1 MNRLKASAALVCTLL
16 MAWSQIIQPYSSYAL
31 SVQSVAAAQSVL
43 QSSNDCGFQAESSQ
57 EEQDDVSGS
66 QGATEW
72 YGDDANA
79 ARPDGNS
86 GSISGDQSGIGTDE
100 SGVDNSGGE
109 VSADDAML
117 ADSPEA
123 DSLVPNSWRYKNG
136 VLIDAGN
143 EGIDAQSLA
152 DDSLPNGAVARGID
166 VSNFQGTI
174 DWSQV
179 KAAGIEFAI
188 LKVGPVYGNPDS
200 TFERNATECERLG
213 IPYGVYYYSYARS
226 VADANKEADRTLS
239 WLGGHHPSL
248 PIYYDLEDS
257 YILEDSNFSKDKLA
271 QIAQTFCNR
280 MEAVG
285 FKAGIYANLNW
296 FNNYLNSPSLNG
308 YDHWVAQYNWR
319 CDYSGSYSFWQYS
332 SRGNVPGVNGSCDMN
347 YCFNGSYLNVDDGK
361 MHIQY
366 ETHVSNIGWMSSKR
380 DGSTAGTTGQS
391 KAVEDIKVS
400 ILNPVVD
407 GSVQI
412 DAHVAGIGWQGWD
425 APSASEG
432 GTTGQGRAV
441 EAVRLRLTG
450 SLAKDYDVY
459 YRVHASNIG
468 WMAWAKDGEEA
479 GTTGYGR
486 SVEAVQ
492 VRLVRKGDAAPSSD
506 GTNVDYAF
514 KKKPMSLTYRAHVSK
529 VGWQG
534 AVSDGATA
542 GTTGRGLALEDL
554 IVSLDSSDYSDGSAV
569 QVDAHVSGIGWQGW
583 DAPSASEGGTTGQGR
598 AVEAVRLRLTGS
610 LAKDYDVYYRVHA
623 SNIGWMAWAKD
634 GEEAGTTGY
643 GRSVEA
649 VQVRLVRKG
658 DAAPSSD
665 GTNVDYAFKKKPMS
679 LTYRAH
685 VSKVGWQGAVSDGAT
700 AGTTGRG
707 LALEDLIVSLDSS
720 DYSDGSA
727 VQVDAHV
734 SGIGWQGWDAP
745 SASEGGTTGQ
755 GRAVEAVRL
764 RLTGSLAKDYDV
776 YYRVHASNIG
786 WMAWAK
792 DGEEAG
798 TTGMSCSLEAVQI
811 KLIKKGASH
820 PDTTGYSYLEIPT
833 VVYSSLVEGVW
844 QNNVSGGEV
853 SGTTGEGIPI
863 SGFSAKT
870 SSFVAGDINYRLHLS
885 NEGWT
890 SEKSNGS
897 QLSSVAESNS
907 VEAIRI
913 SLSGDLATY
922 FDVWYR
928 VHVDNVGWLGWA
940 KNGAVAGSTG
950 YGTHVQA
957 VQVLITRKGATAPG
971 NSSSPLLLG
980 EPFALANPM
989 QRRIVELARQVPSPG
1004 PGLCS
1009 EWIAQIYERAGF
1021 RNVHTDACDYYWDF
1035 CKYTDFSQLKV
1046 GMVIAVP
1053 SHMHTNMGRIYGHVG
1068 LYIGNNQVMDNV
1080 GQIRTLDMGYW
1091 LDYYSTTYKVKWGW
1105 YDNVPLA

>member
-16 MAWSQIIQPYSSYAL
+16 IAWSQIIQPYCAYAL
-31 SVQSVAAAQSVL
+31 SAQSVASLQSVQ
-43 QSSNDCGFQAESSQ
+43 QSSNDCGFQGESSQ
-57 EEQDDVSGS
+57 DGQGDVSGS
-66 QGATEW
+66 QGVTEW

-79 ARPDGNS
+79 ARPDWDS
-86 GSISGDQSGIGTDE
+86 GSVPDDRPGIGTDG
-100 SGVDNSGGE
+100 SGVDDSAGE
-109 VSADDAML
+109 ASADDSVQ

-123 DSLVPNSWRYKNG
+123 DSLAPNSWRYANG
-136 VLIDAGN
+136 VLTDAGN

-152 DDSLPNGAVARGID
+152 DEALPNGAIARGID

-174 DWSQV
+174 DWNQV

-188 LKVGPVYGNPDS
+188 LKVGPVYGKRDS

-226 VADANKEADRTLS
+226 VADVNKEADRTLT

-248 PIYYDLEDS
+248 PVYYDLEDR

-285 FKAGIYANLNW
+285 LKAGIYANLNW
-296 FNNYLNSPSLNG
+296 FNNYLNSPSLSG

-319 CDYSGSYSFWQYS
+319 CDYAGSYSFWQYS

-366 ETHVSNIGWMSSKR
+366 EAHVSNIGWMSSKR

-400 ILNPVVD
+400 ILNPVVV
-407 GSVQI
+407 GSVQV
-412 DAHVAGIGWQGWD
+412 DAHVSGIGWQGWD
-425 APSASEG
+425 TPSASEG

-450 SLAKDYDVY
+450 SLARDYDVY

-486 SVEAVQ
+486 SLEAVQ
-492 VRLVRKGDAAPSSD
+492 VRLVRKGDAAPSS
-506 GTNVDYAF
+506 GGANVDYAF
-514 KKKPMSLTYRAHVSK
+514 KKKPMSLTYRAHVSNI
-529 VGWQG
+529 GWQG
-534 AVSDGATA
+534 AVADGATA

-583 DAPSASEGGTTGQGR
+583 DTPSASEGGTTGQGR

-610 LAKDYDVYYRVHA
+610 LAR
-623 SNIGWMAWAKD
+623 
-634 GEEAGTTGY
+634 
-643 GRSVEA
+643 
-649 VQVRLVRKG
+649 
-658 DAAPSSD
+658 
-665 GTNVDYAFKKKPMS
+665 
-679 LTYRAH
+679 
-685 VSKVGWQGAVSDGAT
+685 
-700 AGTTGRG
+700 
-707 LALEDLIVSLDSS
+707 
-720 DYSDGSA
+720 
-727 VQVDAHV
+727 
-734 SGIGWQGWDAP
+734 
-745 SASEGGTTGQ
+745 
-755 GRAVEAVRL
+755 
-764 RLTGSLAKDYDV
+764 DYDV

-798 TTGMSCSLEAVQI
+798 TTGMAYSLEAVQI

-820 PDTTGYSYLEIPT
+820 PDTSGYSYLEIPAVT
-833 VVYSSLVEGVW
+833 YSSLVEGSW
-844 QNNVSGGEV
+844 QNDVSAGEV
-853 SGTTGEGIPI
+853 SGTTGKGIPI
-863 SGFSAKT
+863 TGFSVKT
-870 SSFVAGDINYRLHLS
+870 NSPVAGGIYYRLHLS

-890 SEKSNGS
+890 SDESNGGR
-897 QLSSVAESNS
+897 LSSAAGFNS

-928 VHVDNVGWLGWA
+928 VHVDNVGWLGWT
-940 KNGAVAGSTG
+940 KNGTVAGSTG

-957 VQVLITRKGATAPG
+957 VQVQLTKRGANAPG
-971 NSSSPLLLG
+971 STASPCLLG
-980 EPFALANPM
+980 QPFALVNPM
-989 QRRIVELARQVPSPG
+989 QKKIVELARQVPSPG

-1009 EWIAQIYERAGF
+1009 EWIADIYEHAGF
-1021 RNVHTDACDYYWDF
+1021 RNVHTDACDYYWDY
-1035 CKYTDFSQLKV
+1035 CKYTDYSQLKV

-1053 SHMHTNMGRIYGHVG
+1053 SHTHTYMGGIYGHVC

-1080 GQIRTLDMGYW
+1080 GRIRTLDMAYW
-1091 LDYYSTTYKVKWGW
+1091 LDYYSTSYKPKWGW

>member
-391 KAVEDIKVS
+391 KAVEDLKVS
-400 ILNPVVD
+400 ILNPVED

-412 DAHVAGIGWQGWD
+412 
-425 APSASEG
+425 
-432 GTTGQGRAV
+432 
-441 EAVRLRLTG
+441 
-450 SLAKDYDVY
+450 
-459 YRVHASNIG
+459 
-468 WMAWAKDGEEA
+468 
-479 GTTGYGR
+479 
-486 SVEAVQ
+486 
-492 VRLVRKGDAAPSSD
+492 
-506 GTNVDYAF
+506 
-514 KKKPMSLTYRAHVSK
+514 
-529 VGWQG
+529 
-534 AVSDGATA
+534 
-542 GTTGRGLALEDL
+542 
-554 IVSLDSSDYSDGSAV
+554 
-569 QVDAHVSGIGWQGW
+569 DAHVSGIGWQGW
-583 DAPSASEGGTTGQGR
+583 DTPSASEGGTTGQGR

>member
-1 MNRLKASAALVCTLL
+1 MNRLKASAALICTLL
-16 MAWSQIIQPYSSYAL
+16 IAWSQIIQPYCAYAL
-31 SVQSVAAAQSVL
+31 SAQSVASSQSVQ
-43 QSSNDCGFQAESSQ
+43 QSSNDCGFQGESSQ
-57 EEQDDVSGS
+57 DGRGDALGS
-66 QGATEW
+66 QGVTEW
-72 YGDDANA
+72 YGDAADA
-79 ARPDGNS
+79 ARPDGSS
-86 GSISGDQSGIGTDE
+86 GSISDDQSGIGTDE
-100 SGVDNSGGE
+100 SSVDNSGDE
-109 VSADDAML
+109 ASADDAMQ

-143 EGIDAQSLA
+143 DGIDVQSLA
-152 DDSLPNGAVARGID
+152 DEALPNGAVARGID

-174 DWSQV
+174 DWNQV

-188 LKVGPVYGNPDS
+188 LKVGPVYGKPDS

-226 VADANKEADRTLS
+226 VADANKEADRTLA

-248 PIYYDLEDS
+248 PVYYDLEDN
-257 YILEDSNFSKDKLA
+257 YILQDPNFSKDKLA

-285 FKAGIYANLNW
+285 FKSGIYANLNW
-296 FNNYLNSPSLNG
+296 FNNYLNSPSLSG

-319 CDYSGSYSFWQYS
+319 CDYAGSYSFWQYS
-332 SRGNVPGVNGSCDMN
+332 SSGNVPGVNGRCDMN
-347 YCFNGSYLNVDDGK
+347 YCFNGSFLNVDDGK

-366 ETHVSNIGWMSSKR
+366 EAHVSNIGWMSSKR

-391 KAVEDIKVS
+391 KAVEDLKVS
-400 ILNPVVD
+400 ILNPEED

-412 DAHVAGIGWQGWD
+412 DAHVSGIGWQGWD
-425 APSASEG
+425 TPSASEG

-479 GTTGYGR
+479 GTTGFGR

-492 VRLVRKGDAAPSSD
+492 IRLVKKGDAAPSSD
-506 GTNVDYAF
+506 GANVDYAF
-514 KKKPMSLTYRAHVSK
+514 KKKPMSLTYRAHVSN

-554 IVSLDSSDYSDGSAV
+554 KLSLDSSDYSDGSCV
-569 QVDAHVSGIGWQGW
+569 QIDAHVSGVGWQGW
-583 DAPSASEGGTTGQGR
+583 DT
-598 AVEAVRLRLTGS
+598 
-610 LAKDYDVYYRVHA
+610 
-623 SNIGWMAWAKD
+623 
-634 GEEAGTTGY
+634 
-643 GRSVEA
+643 
-649 VQVRLVRKG
+649 
-658 DAAPSSD
+658 
-665 GTNVDYAFKKKPMS
+665 
-679 LTYRAH
+679 
-685 VSKVGWQGAVSDGAT
+685 
-700 AGTTGRG
+700 
-707 LALEDLIVSLDSS
+707 
-720 DYSDGSA
+720 
-727 VQVDAHV
+727 
-734 SGIGWQGWDAP
+734 P

-811 KLIKKGASH
+811 KLVRKGASH
-820 PDTTGYSYLEIPT
+820 PDTMGYSHLEIPT
-833 VVYSSLVEGVW
+833 LTYSSQSNGTW
-844 QNNVSGGEV
+844 QNTVSAGEV
-853 SGTTGEGIPI
+853 SGTTGKGIPI
-863 SGFSAKT
+863 TGFLAKT
-870 SSFVAGDINYRLHLS
+870 TSFVAGGINYQLHLS
-885 NEGWT
+885 NVGWT
-890 SEKSNGS
+890 SDKSNGD
-897 QLSSVAESNS
+897 QLSSATESNS
-907 VEAIRI
+907 VEAIKV

-928 VHVDNVGWLGWA
+928 VHVDNVGWLGWT
-940 KNGAVAGSTG
+940 KNGAIAGSTG

-957 VQVLITRKGATAPG
+957 VQVRITRKGAAAPG
-971 NSSSPLLLG
+971 STVSPILLG

-989 QRRIVELARQVPSPG
+989 QKKIVDLSRQVPSPG

-1009 EWIAQIYERAGF
+1009 EWIAQVYERAGF

-1035 CKYTDFSQLKV
+1035 CKYTDYSQLKV
-1046 GMVIAVP
+1046 GMVVAVP
-1053 SHMHTNMGRIYGHVG
+1053 SHMHTYMGRIYGHVCI
-1068 LYIGNNQVMDNV
+1068 YIGNNQVMDNV
-1080 GQIRTLDMGYW
+1080 GHIRTLDMGYW
-1091 LDYYSTTYKVKWGW
+1091 LDYYSTTYKPKWGW
-1105 YDNVPLA
+1105 YDNIPLA

>member
-506 GTNVDYAF
+506 GANVDYAF

-554 IVSLDSSDYSDGSAV
+554 KLSLDSSDYSDGSSV
-569 QVDAHVSGIGWQGW
+569 QIDAHVSGVGWQGW
-583 DAPSASEGGTTGQGR
+583 DT
-598 AVEAVRLRLTGS
+598 
-610 LAKDYDVYYRVHA
+610 
-623 SNIGWMAWAKD
+623 
-634 GEEAGTTGY
+634 
-643 GRSVEA
+643 
-649 VQVRLVRKG
+649 
-658 DAAPSSD
+658 
-665 GTNVDYAFKKKPMS
+665 
-679 LTYRAH
+679 
-685 VSKVGWQGAVSDGAT
+685 
-700 AGTTGRG
+700 
-707 LALEDLIVSLDSS
+707 
-720 DYSDGSA
+720 
-727 VQVDAHV
+727 
-734 SGIGWQGWDAP
+734 P

>member
-450 SLAKDYDVY
+450 SLA
-459 YRVHASNIG
+459 R
-468 WMAWAKDGEEA
+468 
-479 GTTGYGR
+479 
-486 SVEAVQ
+486 
-492 VRLVRKGDAAPSSD
+492 
-506 GTNVDYAF
+506 
-514 KKKPMSLTYRAHVSK
+514 
-529 VGWQG
+529 
-534 AVSDGATA
+534 
-542 GTTGRGLALEDL
+542 
-554 IVSLDSSDYSDGSAV
+554 
-569 QVDAHVSGIGWQGW
+569 
-583 DAPSASEGGTTGQGR
+583 
-598 AVEAVRLRLTGS
+598 
-610 LAKDYDVYYRVHA
+610 
-623 SNIGWMAWAKD
+623 
-634 GEEAGTTGY
+634 
-643 GRSVEA
+643 
-649 VQVRLVRKG
+649 
-658 DAAPSSD
+658 
-665 GTNVDYAFKKKPMS
+665 
-679 LTYRAH
+679 
-685 VSKVGWQGAVSDGAT
+685 
-700 AGTTGRG
+700 
-707 LALEDLIVSLDSS
+707 
-720 DYSDGSA
+720 
-727 VQVDAHV
+727 
-734 SGIGWQGWDAP
+734 
-745 SASEGGTTGQ
+745 
-755 GRAVEAVRL
+755 
-764 RLTGSLAKDYDV
+764 DYDV

-798 TTGMSCSLEAVQI
+798 TTGMAYSLEAVQI

-820 PDTTGYSYLEIPT
+820 PDTSGYSHLEIPA
-833 VVYSSLVEGVW
+833 VAYSSLVEGSW
-844 QNNVSGGEV
+844 QNSVSAGEV
-853 SGTTGEGIPI
+853 SGTTGKGIPI

-870 SSFVAGDINYRLHLS
+870 DSPVAGGINYQLHLS
-885 NEGWT
+885 NVGWT
-890 SEKSNGS
+890 SVKSNGG
-897 QLSSVAESNS
+897 QLSSAAGSNS

-928 VHVDNVGWLGWA
+928 VHVDNVGWLGWT

-957 VQVLITRKGATAPG
+957 VQVQLTKKGANAPG
-971 NSSSPLLLG
+971 STVSPCLLG
-980 EPFALANPM
+980 QPYALANPM
-989 QRRIVELARQVPSPG
+989 QKKIVDLARQVPSPG

-1021 RNVHTDACDYYWDF
+1021 RNVHTDACDYYWDY
-1035 CKYTDFSQLKV
+1035 CKYTDYSQLKV

-1053 SHMHTNMGRIYGHVG
+1053 SHAHTYMGSIYGHVC

-1080 GQIRTLDMGYW
+1080 GQIRTLDMAYW
-1091 LDYYSTTYKVKWGW
+1091 LDYYSTSYKPKWGW

>member
-1 MNRLKASAALVCTLL
+1 MNRLKASAALICTLL
-16 MAWSQIIQPYSSYAL
+16 IAWSQIIQPYCAYAL
-31 SVQSVAAAQSVL
+31 SAQSVASSQPVQ
-43 QSSNDCGFQAESSQ
+43 QSSNDCGFQGESSQ
-57 EEQDDVSGS
+57 DGQGDALGS
-66 QGATEW
+66 QGVTEW
-72 YGDDANA
+72 YGDDADA
-79 ARPDGNS
+79 ARSDGDS
-86 GSISGDQSGIGTDE
+86 GSVSDDQSGIGTDE
-100 SGVDNSGGE
+100 SDVDDSAGE
-109 VSADDAML
+109 ASADDSIQ

-123 DSLVPNSWRYKNG
+123 DSLEPNSWRYENG
-136 VLIDAGN
+136 LLIDAVSG
-143 EGIDAQSLA
+143 GIDAQSLA
-152 DDSLPNGAVARGID
+152 DEALPNGAVARGID

-174 DWSQV
+174 DWNQV

-188 LKVGPVYGNPDS
+188 LKVGPVYGKPDL

-226 VADANKEADRTLS
+226 VADANIEADRTLA

-248 PIYYDLEDS
+248 PVYYDLEDN
-257 YILEDSNFSKDKLA
+257 YILQDPNFSKDKLA

-285 FKAGIYANLNW
+285 FKSGIYANLNW
-296 FNNYLNSPSLNG
+296 FNNYLNSPSLSG

-319 CDYSGSYSFWQYS
+319 CDYAGSYSFWQYS
-332 SRGNVPGVNGSCDMN
+332 SSGNVPGVNGRCDMN
-347 YCFNGSYLNVDDGK
+347 YCFNGSFLNVDDGK

-366 ETHVSNIGWMSSKR
+366 EAHVSNIGWMSSKR

-391 KAVEDIKVS
+391 KAVEDLKVS
-400 ILNPVVD
+400 ILNPEED

-412 DAHVAGIGWQGWD
+412 DAHVSGIGWQGWD
-425 APSASEG
+425 TPSASEG

-479 GTTGYGR
+479 GTTGFGR

-492 VRLVRKGDAAPSSD
+492 IRLVKKGDAVPSSD
-506 GTNVDYAF
+506 DANVDYAF
-514 KKKPMSLTYRAHVSK
+514 KKKPMSLTYRAHVSN

-554 IVSLDSSDYSDGSAV
+554 KLSLDSSDYSDGSAV
-569 QVDAHVSGIGWQGW
+569 QIDAHVSGIGWQGW
-583 DAPSASEGGTTGQGR
+583 DT
-598 AVEAVRLRLTGS
+598 
-610 LAKDYDVYYRVHA
+610 
-623 SNIGWMAWAKD
+623 
-634 GEEAGTTGY
+634 
-643 GRSVEA
+643 
-649 VQVRLVRKG
+649 
-658 DAAPSSD
+658 
-665 GTNVDYAFKKKPMS
+665 
-679 LTYRAH
+679 
-685 VSKVGWQGAVSDGAT
+685 
-700 AGTTGRG
+700 
-707 LALEDLIVSLDSS
+707 
-720 DYSDGSA
+720 
-727 VQVDAHV
+727 
-734 SGIGWQGWDAP
+734 P

-820 PDTTGYSYLEIPT
+820 PDTTGYSHLEIPT
-833 VVYSSLVEGVW
+833 VTYSSQSNGTW
-844 QNNVSGGEV
+844 QNIVSAGEV
-853 SGTTGEGIPI
+853 SGTTGKGIPI
-863 SGFSAKT
+863 TGFLAKT
-870 SSFVAGDINYRLHLS
+870 TSFVAGGINYQLHLS
-885 NEGWT
+885 NVGWT
-890 SEKSNGS
+890 SDKSNGD
-897 QLSSVAESNS
+897 QLSSATESNA
-907 VEAIRI
+907 VEAIKV

-928 VHVDNVGWLGWA
+928 VHVDNVGWLGWT

-957 VQVLITRKGATAPG
+957 VQVRITRKGAAAPG
-971 NSSSPLLLG
+971 STISPMLLG
-980 EPFALANPM
+980 EPFALVNPM
-989 QRRIVELARQVPSPG
+989 QKKIVDLSRQVPSPG

-1009 EWIAQIYERAGF
+1009 EWIAQIYGAGWIQE
-1021 RNVHTDACDYYWDF
+1021 C
-1035 CKYTDFSQLKV
+1035 
-1046 GMVIAVP
+1046 P
-1053 SHMHTNMGRIYGHVG
+1053 YGC
-1068 LYIGNNQVMDNV
+1068 L
-1080 GQIRTLDMGYW
+1080 
-1091 LDYYSTTYKVKWGW
+1091 
-1105 YDNVPLA
+1105 